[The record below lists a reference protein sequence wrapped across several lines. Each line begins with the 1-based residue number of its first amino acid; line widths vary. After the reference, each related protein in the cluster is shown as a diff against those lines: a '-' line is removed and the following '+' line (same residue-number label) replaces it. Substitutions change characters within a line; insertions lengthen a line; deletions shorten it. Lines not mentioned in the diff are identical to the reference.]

1 MKKTLS
7 LALALLL
14 LVAFALSLA
23 GCGSPAEPEG
33 EVAML
38 NAVPLENAVKP
49 PDATLTEEDKAIL
62 DEYYEKMIEQ
72 FPSWGEIPR
81 ETLREYC
88 FHSDQILTVY
98 FSFCLGGY
106 STGCVCVFKSSPLNP
121 EGDWKLTENG
131 FRKYYGSGVSREEM
145 DDLLDRLAAQIEKSV
160 AKRGLVARDPI
171 RDSIFPRWYDEN
183 GVLSIR
189 AEYIAYYPEPIAV
202 ASDNFLTDHEHL
214 FAEIVLD

>member
-81 ETLREYC
+81 EMLRESC
-88 FHSDQILTVY
+88 SRPDDELTVR
-98 FSFCLGGY
+98 FCFYLGGLF
-106 STGCVCVFKSSPLNP
+106 TGCECVFRSSFDS
-121 EGDWKLTENG
+121 EGSWKLTENG
-131 FRKYYGSGVSREEM
+131 FRKYYACGVSREEM
-145 DDLLDRLAAQIEKSV
+145 DDLLDRLVAQIEKAV
-160 AKRGLVARDPI
+160 EDRDLVARDPI

-189 AEYIAYYPEPIAV
+189 AEYIAYYPESIAV
-202 ASDNFLTDHEHL
+202 APGVFPTDHEHL
-214 FAEIVLD
+214 FATVVLD